1 MRLFVG
7 ICPEPKKILSQPFW
21 LSLRFFSK
29 KDDLNNKDY
38 IQSAEK
44 TVSAFIDGKRNFVAW
59 RIPGEEQGHAFS
71 VGEISRVD
79 VKVFSPGNFEGAFMV
94 APFQL
99 SEGLFALWPEEKPTL
114 FEVNKSVK
122 DNTPFQMEAES
133 AEVRSLY
140 GTSFSVVKQALDKK
154 LVDKVVLARKL
165 NVDDVPSAILPGVF
179 ELLCITY
186 PNAFVYFIDHP
197 ETGRWMGASPE
208 LFLDNSFSCF
218 RTVALAA
225 TRKTEL
231 HSEDWNMKELE
242 EQGVVS
248 VFLEEVLS
256 GYGIS
261 QYKKSGPDPV
271 RAGAMIHLR
280 TSYQFKDDKIQK
292 QPGKFI
298 DSLHPTPAVGGYPKE
313 KSLDVINKA
322 EMFERGF
329 YSGFLGPVSKEGFRF
344 FVNIRSMQLG
354 QNNAVLYL
362 GGGITRG
369 SREENEWEET
379 RLKARTL
386 LSVLQSVKQKFFNE
400 SIHLR

>member
-1 MRLFVG
+1 M
-7 ICPEPKKILSQPFW
+7 
-21 LSLRFFSK
+21 
-29 KDDLNNKDY
+29 DNKDY

-44 TVSAFIDGKRNFVAW
+44 AVSAFINGNRNFVAW
-59 RIPGEEQGHAFS
+59 RMPGEEQGHAFS
-71 VGEISRVD
+71 VGDIKRID
-79 VKVFSPGNFEGAFMV
+79 VKEFSTENFEGAFIV
-94 APFQL
+94 APFRL
-99 SEGLFALWPEEKPTL
+99 SEGLFALWPEDKPAP
-114 FEVNKSVK
+114 FEVTKSVK

-133 AEVRSLY
+133 AEVRTLY
-140 GTSFSVVKQALDKK
+140 GKSFSLVKQALDKK

-165 NVDDVPSAILPGVF
+165 NVDDVPSTILPGVF

-208 LFLDNSFSCF
+208 LFLEKSFDSF

-242 EQGVVS
+242 EQGLVS
-248 VFLEEVLS
+248 VFVDEVLS
-256 GYGIS
+256 SYGIN
-261 QYKKSGPDPV
+261 QYKKSGPEPV
-271 RAGAMIHLR
+271 RAGAMVHLR
-280 TSYQFKDDKIQK
+280 TSYQFKDDKIRK

-313 KSLDVINKA
+313 KSLEVLIEA
-322 EMFERGF
+322 EKFERGF

-386 LSVLQSVKQKFFNE
+386 LSVLKSVKQKFFNE